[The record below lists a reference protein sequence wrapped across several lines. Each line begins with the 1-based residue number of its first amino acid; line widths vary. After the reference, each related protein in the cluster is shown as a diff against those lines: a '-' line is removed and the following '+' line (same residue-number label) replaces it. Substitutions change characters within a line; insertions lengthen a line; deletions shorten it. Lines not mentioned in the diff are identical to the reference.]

1 MWTSAWGVRM
11 TDDRLQLV
19 ATIERL
25 RRELDRANKSVHEMA
40 GMHDVVRDVIHRA
53 LQNVEPPAMPP
64 MPKASRK
71 KQREIALVHLSDWQ
85 IGALTPEYDLTVARE
100 MILGR
105 LLDVVTKLTRERQ
118 QVASVDECVVLLG
131 GDMVDGSALR
141 GTHAWDVES
150 NVYQQAMHDCPRMM
164 ADFVLALSSLFRK
177 VRVECVRG
185 NHGRPASFRANMNPA
200 EVNWDSV
207 AYETAKHM
215 IKPDE
220 TKGRISWHNE
230 TATFFRLID
239 MGKQTVL
246 AIHGDQA
253 RGSGGFAGVPYY
265 ALARLVARWSD
276 SMPKDFDVMMLGH
289 FHNPGLMTFGSKTIY
304 VNGTTE
310 IGSEW
315 VLETLAMATR
325 PAQRMQFW
333 DPEHGVKSDHI
344 IWLQT

>member
-1 MWTSAWGVRM
+1 MKDG
-11 TDDRLQLV
+11 DLQLV
-19 ATIERL
+19 AEVERL
-25 RRELDRANKSVHEMA
+25 RRELERANKAVHEMA
-40 GMHDVVRDVIHRA
+40 GLHDVVRDVIHAA
-53 LQNVEPPAMPP
+53 LSDVQPPAMPP
-64 MPKASRK
+64 MPKKSRRK
-71 KQREIALVHLSDWQ
+71 NKEIALVHLSDWQ

-105 LLDVVTKLTRERQ
+105 LLDVVTKLVRERQ
-118 QVASVDECVVLLG
+118 QVASVEECVVLLG

-141 GTHAWDVES
+141 ATHSWDVES

-164 ADFVLALSSLFRK
+164 ADFVIALSSMFRK

-185 NHGRPASFRANMNPA
+185 NHGRPASFRANNNPA

-215 IKPDE
+215 VKPEE
-220 TKGRISWHNE
+220 TGGRISWHNE

-239 MGKQTVL
+239 MGEKRIL

-276 SMPKDFDVMMLGH
+276 SMPKSFDVMMLGH
-289 FHNPGLMTFGSKTIY
+289 FHNPGLMTFGSKEIY

-333 DPEHGVKSDHI
+333 DPKHGVKSDHV
-344 IWLQT
+344 IWL